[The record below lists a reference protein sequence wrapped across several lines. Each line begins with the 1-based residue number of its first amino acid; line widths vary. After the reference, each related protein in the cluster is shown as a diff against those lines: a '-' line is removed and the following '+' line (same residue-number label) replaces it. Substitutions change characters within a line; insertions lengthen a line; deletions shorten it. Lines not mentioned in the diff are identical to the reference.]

1 MVVVVTNSDQMCV
14 CLPFGK
20 GSHLQT
26 HLLCTDSLSLPVDVI
41 TEKIEWGKSER
52 GKVQVAN
59 FLLLSSSPFSCRK
72 AKETVVL
79 YSSSTDQVL
88 FLFLFSVSLLYKALP
103 PPPPPRTL
111 EKKTVHG
118 QCCFCCCCCCRRIGC
133 YRNPLSREGKSESG
147 KGCLEAVDVQ
157 AEA

>member
-79 YSSSTDQVL
+79 YSSSSTDQV
-88 FLFLFSVSLLYKALP
+88 LFLFSVSLLYKALP

-118 QCCFCCCCCCRRIGC
+118 QCCFCFCCCCCRRIGC